1 MDKEAIKPIIEAL
14 IFAADQALSV
24 ERMAGVLESVEK
36 PLIREALTELV
47 DEYLERGSGIYIEKV
62 AGGYQLRTQPT
73 HAPWIKRLFKS
84 QTQKLSKAAME
95 ALSITAYKQPTTRGE
110 LEAIRGVDSGGVLK
124 KLLDRRLIKIVGRK
138 DTPGR
143 PAVYGTTKE
152 FLEAFELKDL
162 SNLPTIK
169 ETLMSELDDEMEEG
183 EMILK
188 EENVDNSEPE
198 ETPKDES
205 KEGEEEVDGTREA
218 SEDNSDS
225 GDSIETQG
233 GGDDPGRE
241 SDGGGQEDNRT
252 RDEGGSS

>member
-1 MDKEAIKPIIEAL
+1 MDKDEIKPIIEAL
-14 IFAADQALSV
+14 IFAADQALSI
-24 ERMAGVLESVEK
+24 ERMAGVLEAVEK
-36 PLIREALTELV
+36 ALIREAVGELV
-47 DEYLERGSGIYIEKV
+47 EEYKERGGGIYIEKV
-62 AGGYQLRTQPT
+62 AGGYQLRTQAPN
-73 HAPWIKRLFKS
+73 APWIKRLFKT

-124 KLLDRRLIKIVGRK
+124 KLMDRRLIKIVGRK

-169 ETLMSELDDEMEEG
+169 EALL
-183 EMILK
+183 
-188 EENVDNSEPE
+188 
-198 ETPKDES
+198 KDEN
-205 KEGEEEVDGTREA
+205 EEEEIDGTREVT
-218 SEDNSDS
+218 EDNSGS
-225 GDSIETQG
+225 GSDVEAQGRGDDRGGESEG
-233 GGDDPGRE
+233 GGEGDHPA
-241 SDGGGQEDNRT
+241 

>member
-1 MDKEAIKPIIEAL
+1 MDKDEIKPIIEAL
-14 IFAADQALSV
+14 IFAADQALSI
-24 ERMAGVLESVEK
+24 ERMAGVLEAVEK
-36 PLIREALTELV
+36 PLIREAVGELV
-47 DEYLERGSGIYIEKV
+47 EEYLERDGGIYIEKV
-62 AGGYQLRTQPT
+62 AGGYQLRTQASN
-73 HAPWIKRLFKS
+73 APWIKRLFKS

-124 KLLDRRLIKIVGRK
+124 KLMDRRLIKIVGRK

-169 ETLMSELDDEMEEG
+169 EALLS
-183 EMILK
+183 
-188 EENVDNSEPE
+188 EEN
-198 ETPKDES
+198 
-205 KEGEEEVDGTREA
+205 EEEELDGTREA
-218 SEDNSDS
+218 TEDNS
-225 GDSIETQG
+225 GG
-233 GGDDPGRE
+233 GGDVEAQGRGDDRGGESEGGGE
-241 SDGGGQEDNRT
+241 SDHPA

>member
-1 MDKEAIKPIIEAL
+1 MDKDAIKPIIEAL
-14 IFAADQALSV
+14 IFAADQALSI

-36 PLIREALTELV
+36 PLIREAVGELI

-62 AGGYQLRTQPT
+62 AGGYQLRTQPSY
-73 HAPWIKRLFKS
+73 AAWIKRLFKS

-124 KLLDRRLIKIVGRK
+124 KLLDRRLIKVVGRK

-162 SNLPTIK
+162 SNLPSIK
-169 ETLMSELDDEMEEG
+169 DTLLDEEEG
-183 EMILK
+183 AYEIL
-188 EENVDNSEPE
+188 EDNDNSEE
-198 ETPKDES
+198 NASSQD
-205 KEGEEEVDGTREA
+205 GGEEVDGTGEA
-218 SEDNSDS
+218 TEDNSDS
-225 GDSIETQG
+225 GSELEAQG
-233 GGDDPGRE
+233 RGDDPGRE
-241 SDGGGQEDNRT
+241 SHGRGQESDPSG
-252 RDEGGSS
+252 DEGGSS

>member
-14 IFAADQALSV
+14 IFAADQALSI

-36 PLIREALTELV
+36 PLIREAVGELIE
-47 DEYLERGSGIYIEKV
+47 EYLERGGGIYIEKV
-62 AGGYQLRTQPT
+62 AGGYQLRTQSSQ
-73 HAPWIKRLFKS
+73 APWIKRLFKS

-169 ETLMSELDDEMEEG
+169 DTLLN
-183 EMILK
+183 
-188 EENVDNSEPE
+188 EENEEDIIEDYDNSDNNIDPQ
-198 ETPKDES
+198 DG
-205 KEGEEEVDGTREA
+205 GEEIDGSGET

-225 GDSIETQG
+225 GDSVEAQG

>member
-1 MDKEAIKPIIEAL
+1 MDKDEIKPIIEAL
-14 IFAADQALSV
+14 IFAADQALSI
-24 ERMAGVLESVEK
+24 ERIAGVLESVEK
-36 PLIREALTELV
+36 PLIREAVGELA
-47 DEYLERGSGIYIEKV
+47 DEYKERGGGIYIEKV
-62 AGGYQLRTQPT
+62 AGGVQLRTEPE

-124 KLLDRRLIKIVGRK
+124 KLMDRRLIKIVGRK

-162 SNLPTIK
+162 SSLPTIK
-169 ETLMSELDDEMEEG
+169 EALLNEADEEPHDIILEDCDSTENNGEDVDD
-183 EMILK
+183 
-188 EENVDNSEPE
+188 
-198 ETPKDES
+198 
-205 KEGEEEVDGTREA
+205 TRETA
-218 SEDNSDS
+218 EDNSDGGS
-225 GDSIETQG
+225 NVEAQG

-241 SDGGGQEDNRT
+241 SQGGGPEDNRT

>member
-1 MDKEAIKPIIEAL
+1 MDKDEIKPIIEAL
-14 IFAADQALSV
+14 IFAADQALSI

-36 PLIREALTELV
+36 PLIREAVGELV
-47 DEYLERGSGIYIEKV
+47 DEYLERESGIYIEKV
-62 AGGYQLRTQPT
+62 AGGYQLRTQSSY
-73 HAPWIKRLFKS
+73 APWIKRLFKS

-124 KLLDRRLIKIVGRK
+124 KLMDRRLIKIVGRK

-169 ETLMSELDDEMEEG
+169 EALLN
-183 EMILK
+183 
-188 EENVDNSEPE
+188 EENE
-198 ETPKDES
+198 
-205 KEGEEEVDGTREA
+205 EEEVDGTREA
-218 SEDNSDS
+218 TEDNSDS
-225 GDSIETQG
+225 GGDVEAQGRGDDRGGESEG
-233 GGDDPGRE
+233 GGE
-241 SDGGGQEDNRT
+241 SDHLT

>member
-1 MDKEAIKPIIEAL
+1 
-14 IFAADQALSV
+14 
-24 ERMAGVLESVEK
+24 MAGVLESVEK
-36 PLIREALTELV
+36 PLIREAVTELV

-62 AGGYQLRTQPT
+62 AGGYQLRTQPG

-169 ETLMSELDDEMEEG
+169 DTLLN
-183 EMILK
+183 
-188 EENVDNSEPE
+188 EENEEDIIEDYDKSENNIDPQDGGEEIDGVNDNSE
-198 ETPKDES
+198 DNS
-205 KEGEEEVDGTREA
+205 DNGEEVDGSGETA
-218 SEDNSDS
+218 EDNSDS
-225 GDSIETQG
+225 GDSVEAQS